1 MWRRRSGCSLVVHD
15 PHERFVKRPAPFRTA
30 AVKAHRCSQRPELQ
44 VDLADN
50 LTTRNSLATRLRH
63 VIAPTGNTGDAVFR
77 LLLLSA
83 ALLMVA
89 VVLAMIFALASR
101 SMLSI
106 RHFGFSFITNTD
118 WNPVK
123 NQFGALPFIYGT
135 IVSSFIAILISVP
148 LSLGIAIFLVEQ
160 APEFLSRPLTF
171 LVELLAAIP
180 SVVYGLWGIFVLAP
194 FLRNYVEPPLQNA
207 FGWLPL
213 FQGPIT
219 GIGLLTG
226 GVILAIMVT
235 PIISA
240 VVRDVLAAVPSSQR
254 EAALALG
261 ATKWETTRVVL
272 VNGAPGIAGAVILG
286 LGRAIG
292 ETMAVTMVIGNRAQI
307 SASLFHPSYTIASVI
322 ANEFTEATQDLYL
335 SSLIELG
342 LILFLVTFLVNAFAR
357 ILVWNVTRNNGGV
370 AAA

>member
-1 MWRRRSGCSLVVHD
+1 MRSGITIQ
-15 PHERFVKRPAPFRTA
+15 RAP
-30 AVKAHRCSQRPELQ
+30 VI
-44 VDLADN
+44 
-50 LTTRNSLATRLRH
+50 LR
-63 VIAPTGNTGDAVFR
+63 VRRALSPTGNSGDAVFR
-77 LLLLSA
+77 GMLFAISTLL
-83 ALLMVA
+83 
-89 VVLAMIFALASR
+89 VVIVGAMLFALAAK

-106 RHFGFSFITNTD
+106 RQFGFHFITSSE

-123 NQFGALPFIYGT
+123 SEFGALPFIYGT
-135 IVSSFIAILISVP
+135 VVSSLIALVIGVP

-160 APEFLSRPLTF
+160 APRQLARPLTF
-171 LVELLAAIP
+171 LIELLAAIP

-194 FLRNYVEPPLQNA
+194 FLRVHVEPPLQHW

-219 GIGLLTG
+219 GIGLLTSG
-226 GVILAIMVT
+226 IILAVMVT

-240 VVRDVLAAVPSSQR
+240 VVRDVLAAVPGSQR

-286 LGRAIG
+286 LGRALG
-292 ETMAVTMVIGNRAQI
+292 ETMAVTMVIGNRAHI
-307 SASLFHPSYTIASVI
+307 SASLFDWSYTIASAI

-335 SSLIELG
+335 SALVELG
-342 LILFLVTFLVNAFAR
+342 LILFLVTFVVNAIAR
-357 ILVWNVTRNNGGV
+357 VLVWNVTRKNSGV

>member
-1 MWRRRSGCSLVVHD
+1 ML
-15 PHERFVKRPAPFRTA
+15 F
-30 AVKAHRCSQRPELQ
+30 
-44 VDLADN
+44 
-50 LTTRNSLATRLRH
+50 
-63 VIAPTGNTGDAVFR
+63 
-77 LLLLSA
+77 A
-83 ALLMVA
+83 ALLIVGI
-89 VVLAMIFALASR
+89 VGAMIFALASE

-106 RHFGFSFITNTD
+106 RQFGFGFLTSRQ
-118 WNPVK
+118 WNPIK
-123 NQFGALPFIYGT
+123 GEFGALPFIYGT
-135 IVSSFIAILISVP
+135 VVSSLIALLISVP

-160 APEFLSRPLTF
+160 APHYVARPIGF

-194 FLRNYVEPPLQNA
+194 FLRVHVEPQLA
-207 FGWLPL
+207 RWLGWTP
-213 FQGPIT
+213 FFRGSIT

-226 GVILAIMVT
+226 GIILAIMVT

-286 LGRAIG
+286 LGRALG
-292 ETMAVTMVIGNRAQI
+292 ETMAVTMVIGNRPEI
-307 SASLFHPSYTIASVI
+307 SLSLFEPSYTIASSI

-335 SSLIELG
+335 SALVELG
-342 LILFLVTFLVNAFAR
+342 LILFLVTFVVNGIAR
-357 ILVWNVTRNNGGV
+357 VLVWNVTRKTGGV
-370 AAA
+370 ARAA

>member
-1 MWRRRSGCSLVVHD
+1 M
-15 PHERFVKRPAPFRTA
+15 RP
-30 AVKAHRCSQRPELQ
+30 V
-44 VDLADN
+44 
-50 LTTRNSLATRLRH
+50 NSALRLKTQDSRLRT
-63 VIAPTGNTGDAVFR
+63 VLRLSLSPTGNTGDAIFR
-77 LLLLSA
+77 SLLLGASVLLLL
-83 ALLMVA
+83 LVG
-89 VVLAMIFALASR
+89 AMILALAVES
-101 SMLSI
+101 LPSI
-106 RHFGFSFITNTD
+106 KHFGFSFITGRE
-118 WNPVK
+118 WNPVRSE
-123 NQFGALPFIYGT
+123 FGALPFIYGT
-135 IVSSFIAILISVP
+135 VVSSFIALLISVP

-160 APEFLSRPLTF
+160 APRRLARPITF

-194 FLRNYVEPPLQNA
+194 FLRVHVEPPLQHW

-226 GVILAIMVT
+226 GIILAIMVT

-292 ETMAVTMVIGNRAQI
+292 ETMAVTMVIGNRSHI
-307 SASLFHPSYTIASVI
+307 SASLFDSSYTIASAI
-322 ANEFTEATQDLYL
+322 ANEFTEATDDLYL
-335 SSLIELG
+335 SALVELG
-342 LILFLVTFLVNAFAR
+342 LILFLVTFIVNAIAR
-357 ILVWNVTRNNGGV
+357 ILVWNVTRKTSGVGG
-370 AAA
+370 AA

>member
-1 MWRRRSGCSLVVHD
+1 MVASLSPHLDPLPKGGGNRSRNMITSLSRRLS
-15 PHERFVKRPAPFRTA
+15 
-30 AVKAHRCSQRPELQ
+30 
-44 VDLADN
+44 
-50 LTTRNSLATRLRH
+50 
-63 VIAPTGNTGDAVFR
+63 PTGNTGDAIFR
-77 LLLLSA
+77 A
-83 ALLMVA
+83 TMFAVALL
-89 VVLAMIFALASR
+89 VVLIVVAMIFALASH
-101 SMLSI
+101 STVSI
-106 RHFGFSFITNTD
+106 RQFGFGFLTSREWD
-118 WNPVK
+118 PVRGR
-123 NQFGALPFIYGT
+123 FGALAFIYGT
-135 IVSSFIAILISVP
+135 IVSSLIALLISVP

-160 APEFLSRPLTF
+160 APLYLARPITF

-194 FLRNYVEPPLQNA
+194 FLRVHVEPHLA
-207 FGWLPL
+207 RWFGWTPL

-240 VVRDVLAAVPSSQR
+240 VVRDVLAAVPDTQR

-272 VNGAPGIAGAVILG
+272 VNGAPGIAGAVMLG

-292 ETMAVTMVIGNRAQI
+292 ETMAVTMVIGNRPEI
-307 SASLFHPSYTIASVI
+307 SLSLFQPSYTLASVI
-322 ANEFTEATQDLYL
+322 ANEFTEATADIYL

-342 LILFLVTFLVNAFAR
+342 LILFFVTFVVNAIAR
-357 ILVWNVTRNNGGV
+357 LLVWRVTKGTAI
-370 AAA
+370 AA

>member
-1 MWRRRSGCSLVVHD
+1 MLQQALLPMTADSKRETSSWNWRSALS
-15 PHERFVKRPAPFRTA
+15 
-30 AVKAHRCSQRPELQ
+30 
-44 VDLADN
+44 
-50 LTTRNSLATRLRH
+50 
-63 VIAPTGNTGDAVFR
+63 PTGNKGDAVFR
-77 LLLLSA
+77 SLLLGA
-83 ALLMVA
+83 AI
-89 VVLAMIFALASR
+89 VVLLIVVAMIIALTIEA
-101 SMLSI
+101 LPSI
-106 RHFGFSFITNTD
+106 RQFGFGFITGTD

-123 NQFGALPFIYGT
+123 REFGALPFIYGT
-135 IVSSFIAILISVP
+135 VVSSLLAIIISVP

-160 APEFLSRPLTF
+160 APRRLARPITF

-194 FLRNYVEPPLQNA
+194 FLRVHVEPPLQHW

-213 FQGPIT
+213 FKGPIT
-219 GIGLLTG
+219 GIGMLTG

-240 VVRDVLAAVPSSQR
+240 VVRDVLAAVPGSQR

-292 ETMAVTMVIGNRAQI
+292 ETMAVTMVIGNRAHI
-307 SASLFHPSYTIASVI
+307 SASLFDSSYTIASAI
-322 ANEFTEATQDLYL
+322 ANEFTEATQELYL
-335 SSLIELG
+335 SALVELG
-342 LILFLVTFLVNAFAR
+342 LILFFVTFVINAIAR
-357 ILVWNVTRNNGGV
+357 ILVWNVTRRTAGV
-370 AAA
+370 GSAV

>member
-1 MWRRRSGCSLVVHD
+1 MQEVVGG
-15 PHERFVKRPAPFRTA
+15 
-30 AVKAHRCSQRPELQ
+30 QRP
-44 VDLADN
+44 
-50 LTTRNSLATRLRH
+50 SLNKTFDALRR
-63 VIAPTGNTGDAVFR
+63 ALSPTGNTGDAIFR
-77 LLLLSA
+77 SLLLAA
-83 ALLMVA
+83 ALLMLVI
-89 VVLAMIFALASR
+89 VGTMILALAAK
-101 SMLSI
+101 SMPSI
-106 RHFGFSFITNTD
+106 RQFGFSFITGRE

-123 NQFGALPFIYGT
+123 SEFGALPFIYGT
-135 IVSSFIAILISVP
+135 IVSSLIALMISVP

-160 APEFLSRPLTF
+160 APARLARPVTF
-171 LVELLAAIP
+171 VVELLAAIP
-180 SVVYGLWGIFVLAP
+180 SVVYGLWGIFILAP
-194 FLRNYVEPPLQNA
+194 FLRVHVEPPLQHW

-219 GIGLLTG
+219 GIGLLTSG
-226 GVILAIMVT
+226 IILAIMVT

-292 ETMAVTMVIGNRAQI
+292 ETMAVTMVIGNRAHI
-307 SASLFHPSYTIASVI
+307 SASLFDSSYTIASAI

-335 SSLIELG
+335 SALVELG
-342 LILFLVTFLVNAFAR
+342 LILFLVTFVVNAIAR
-357 ILVWNVTRNNGGV
+357 ILVWNVTRKTGGV
-370 AAA
+370 GAAA

>member
-1 MWRRRSGCSLVVHD
+1 MFSAGLLVLLISGGIFL
-15 PHERFVKRPAPFRTA
+15 A
-30 AVKAHRCSQRPELQ
+30 LI
-44 VDLADN
+44 VD
-50 LTTRNSLATRLRH
+50 
-63 VIAPTGNTGDAVFR
+63 
-77 LLLLSA
+77 
-83 ALLMVA
+83 
-89 VVLAMIFALASR
+89 

-106 RHFGFSFITNTD
+106 REFGFAFLTSRQ
-118 WNPVK
+118 WNPIRGD
-123 NQFGALPFIYGT
+123 FGALPFVYGT
-135 IVSSFIAILISVP
+135 LVSSLIALLISVP

-160 APEFLSRPLTF
+160 APRSLSRPIGF

-194 FLRNYVEPPLQNA
+194 FLRVHVEPPLA
-207 FGWLPL
+207 AWFGWLPL

-240 VVRDVLAAVPSSQR
+240 VVRDVLAAVPDTQR

-272 VNGAPGIAGAVILG
+272 VNGAPGIAGAIILG

-292 ETMAVTMVIGNRAQI
+292 ETMAVTMVIGNRPEI
-307 SASLFHPSYTIASVI
+307 SASLFEPSYTIASAI
-322 ANEFTEATQDLYL
+322 ANEFTEATG
-335 SSLIELG
+335 EL
-342 LILFLVTFLVNAFAR
+342 
-357 ILVWNVTRNNGGV
+357 
-370 AAA
+370 